1 MTERV
6 LSVNVGLPREVP
18 HAASTVMTGIFKTPV
33 SGPAMLGVEGLDGD
47 GQADRSVHGGPHMA
61 AYVYSAADYAWWSAE
76 LGRDLPP
83 ATFGEN
89 LTVTGLGDADVRVGD
104 RFRIGAA
111 LVEATIPRTPCFKLG
126 IRMGD
131 KRFVPR
137 FAQAE
142 RLGFYVRVLEPGMV
156 AAGDGIERVAR
167 GPFDVT
173 MRMLGRLHR
182 DGGIADELRAALASA
197 ELLHPR
203 WRAWLESRLE
213 EAVSPG
219 G

>member
-1 MTERV
+1 MVERV
-6 LSVNVGLPREVP
+6 VSVNVGGVREVP
-18 HAASTVMTGIFKTPV
+18 HGKGTVSTGIWKTAAAGPV
-33 SGPAMLGVEGLDGD
+33 ALGPTGFAGD
-47 GQADRSVHGGPHMA
+47 RQADPRVHGGPHMA
-61 AYVYSAADYAWWSAE
+61 AYLYSADDYAWWSDR
-76 LGRDLPP
+76 LGRPLAPGE
-83 ATFGEN
+83 FGEN
-89 LTVTGLGDADVRVGD
+89 VTVTGMADGEVCAGD
-104 RFRIGAA
+104 RLRLGGA
-111 LVEATIPRTPCFKLG
+111 LVEVTAPRTPCFKLG

-156 AAGDGIERVAR
+156 AAGDGMERVAR

-182 DGGIADELRAALASA
+182 HGGTADELRAALASA

>member
-1 MTERV
+1 MAERLV
-6 LSVNVGLPREVP
+6 SVNVGVPREVP
-18 HAASTVMTGIFKTPV
+18 HAGSTVMTGIFKEPV
-33 SGPAMLGVEGLDGD
+33 DGPVHLRAEGLDGD

-61 AYVYSAADYAWWSAE
+61 AYLYSADDYAWWAAE
-76 LGRDLPP
+76 LGRELPP

-89 LTVTGLGDADVRVGD
+89 LTITGFRDGEVRVGD
-104 RFRIGAA
+104 RYRIGPV

-137 FAQAE
+137 FAEAG
-142 RLGFYVRVLEPGMV
+142 RLGFYVRVIETGTV
-156 AAGDGIERVAR
+156 TAGDAVERAGR
-167 GPFDVT
+167 GPYDVT
-173 MRMLGRLHR
+173 MAFLGRLHR
-182 DGGIADELRAALASA
+182 TGGTAEEFRAALAPG

-203 WRAWLESRLE
+203 WRDWLGTRLAE
-213 EAVSPG
+213 ISPG

>member
-1 MTERV
+1 MSERV
-6 LSVNVGLPREVP
+6 VSVNVGVPREVP
-18 HAASTVMTGIFKTPV
+18 HAGSTVSTGIFKSPV
-33 SGPAMLGVEGLDGD
+33 DGPVVLGPEGFAGD

-61 AYVYSAADYAWWSAE
+61 AYLYSADDYAWWSAE
-76 LGRDLPP
+76 LGRELPP

-89 LTVTGLGDADVRVGD
+89 LTVTGFGDADVRVGD
-104 RFRIGAA
+104 RLRIGPV

-137 FAQAE
+137 FAEAG
-142 RLGFYVRVLEPGMV
+142 RLGFYVRVLETGPV
-156 AAGDGIERVAR
+156 TAGDAVTLEAR
-167 GPFDVT
+167 GPHDVT
-173 MRMLGRLHR
+173 MAFLGRLHR
-182 DGGIADELRAALASA
+182 TGGTAEELRAALGPA

-203 WRAWLESRLE
+203 WRTWLETRLSE
-213 EAVSPG
+213 LSPG